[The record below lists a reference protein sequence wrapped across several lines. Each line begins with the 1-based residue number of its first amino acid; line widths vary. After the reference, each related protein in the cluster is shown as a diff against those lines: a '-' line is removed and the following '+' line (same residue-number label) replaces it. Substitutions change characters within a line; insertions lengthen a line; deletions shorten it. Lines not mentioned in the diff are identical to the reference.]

1 MAFDRHDPDESV
13 PRPEDPERAVELFA
27 RLLESS
33 DDPLHPDLA
42 RFDELL
48 RRHPELR
55 DELLLIRDGME
66 KFQSIRRRLPR
77 LQVVRGA
84 RRWRWVGAWIAAAAV
99 VALAT
104 TWIVKDRAPQD
115 HRAPIE
121 KAAVPPPAG
130 DPGIVDAQSEL
141 VDAGIDWIE
150 GICQKERGELTSTPV
165 PAAANAGGAARSESP
180 DPVVVA
186 RSDRRLETVVNVL
199 TAVQQIDAL
208 PHAGASSGDAS
219 RRERIRGLIASAPA
233 TWRDRLEGVAAK
245 PDGSISDAAPLLLAL
260 VRDPKLQAL
269 LLAKQKE
276 GALPQVLT
284 ELADAAAAPA
294 LLTLKAID
302 LDHGAI
308 EIAGAPVFVQSID
321 PVTGLL
327 GTPSRLGQTP
337 LDDFPLVA
345 GDWRITVLDGS
356 AAGSRHSELRLMA
369 MPNEELAPRVAF
381 FRTVSDP
388 GKGMARL
395 SASSFHFG
403 APPNAK
409 AVGDSNLPF
418 STESASEFWLDRTE
432 VTCQDYSDFFREVQS
447 HPEWFGGAAPLHRP
461 NVLEKDGT
469 CLSRIAHFPIVDV
482 TWEEAVVYANWA
494 GKRLPTEREW
504 ERAARGPLDEDR
516 KYPWGAKFP
525 PDGKGCVNLSA
536 SIFALMEKQASSKDP
551 LPPSIEAGHLD
562 RIFVTLD
569 GCDVADRAY
578 SGGAT
583 PGIDTERLWRLGD
596 NAMEYVED
604 LYVTVHGDAPE
615 LMRSASVAR
624 VAKGA
629 SWNTV
634 VESNC
639 TNWSRS
645 ACFPDR
651 SSAINGF
658 RCAMTERPFVAS
670 K

>member
-33 DDPLHPDLA
+33 DDPLHPDPA

-66 KFQSIRRRLPR
+66 KFESIRRKLPR
-77 LQVVRGA
+77 LEVVRGG
-84 RRWRWVGAWIAAAAV
+84 RRWRRVGVWIAAAAV

-104 TWIVKDRAPQD
+104 LWIVKERTSQE

-121 KAAVPPPAG
+121 KAAAPRPAD
-130 DPGIVDAQSEL
+130 DPGIADAQSQL
-141 VDAGIDWIE
+141 VEAGIRCIE
-150 GICQKERGELTSTPV
+150 GIYREGGDLIPPA
-165 PAAANAGGAARSESP
+165 PAAANAGGAAASEGL
-180 DPVVVA
+180 DPVVLA
-186 RSDRRLETVVNVL
+186 RSDRRLDTVVNVL

-208 PHAGASSGDAS
+208 PRAGAGSGDAS
-219 RRERIRGLIASAPA
+219 RRERIRDLISGAPVS
-233 TWRDRLEGVAAK
+233 WRDRLESVAAK
-245 PDGSISDAAPLLLAL
+245 PDGSISDGAPLLLAL
-260 VRDPKLQAL
+260 TRDPKLQAL

-276 GALPQVLT
+276 GALPQVLA
-284 ELADAAAAPA
+284 ELAAAAASPA
-294 LLTLKAID
+294 RLTLHAID

-308 EIAGAPVFVQSID
+308 EIAGAPVFAQSID
-321 PVTGLL
+321 PATGLL
-327 GTPSRLGQTP
+327 GTPSPLGKTP
-337 LDDFPLVA
+337 LDDVPLVA

-381 FRTVSDP
+381 FRAVADP
-388 GKGMARL
+388 GKEMARL
-395 SASSFHFG
+395 SAASFHFG
-403 APPNAK
+403 VPPDAK
-409 AVGDSNLPF
+409 AVNNSHLPLT
-418 STESASEFWLDRTE
+418 TESVSEFWLDRTE

-447 HPEWFGGAAPLHRP
+447 HPEWFGGHLPVHRP
-461 NVLEKDGT
+461 SVLERDGT
-469 CLSRIAHFPIVDV
+469 CPARIARFPIVDV

-504 ERAARGPLDEDR
+504 ERAARGSLDEDR
-516 KYPWGAKFP
+516 SYPWGNEFP
-525 PDGKGCVNLSA
+525 RDGKGCVNLSA
-536 SIFALMEKQASSKDP
+536 SISPAAKPSASGAPS
-551 LPPSIEAGHLD
+551 PPMIDAGRLD
-562 RIFVTLD
+562 RIFVGLD

-578 SGGAT
+578 AGGAT
-583 PGIDTERLWRLGD
+583 PGPATASLWRLGD
-596 NAMEYVED
+596 NAREYVED
-604 LYVTVHGDAPE
+604 LYVTMRGDAPE
-615 LMRSASVAR
+615 LLRSASVAR
-624 VAKGA
+624 VVKGA

-634 VESNC
+634 DLYNC
-639 TNWSRS
+639 TNWSRGS
-645 ACFPDR
+645 YFPDR

-658 RCAMTERPFVAS
+658 RCALTEKPFVAS